1 MWYNST
7 KMAFIPSD
15 ENRITY
21 FAETDARNRR
31 LKFGIKAKD
40 RTRHVYVIGK
50 TGMGK
55 STLLENMA
63 VQDIQNG
70 EGMAFID
77 PHGKTADLLLEYVP
91 QERIRDVIYIAPFDT
106 DYPISFNVLESVDPT
121 KRHLVAGGLM
131 STFKKIWE
139 DAWSARMEYIL
150 TNTLLALLEAPGSTL
165 LGVNRMLSDK
175 EYRKEIVAQ
184 VQDPSVKAFWVKEF
198 ANYTERMAAEAVPAI
213 QNKVGQFTANP
224 LIRNMIGQPV
234 SSFDFREAMDS
245 RKIIVINLSKGRIG
259 DENMKLLGGLLVT
272 KIYLAAMSRAD
283 VPDRVMKMLPNF
295 YLFVDEFQN
304 FANASFAD
312 ILSEARKY
320 KLNLTIAH
328 QYIEQMDETVRPA
341 VFGNV
346 GTMMA
351 FRVGA
356 TDAEA
361 LEQEF
366 APTFTI
372 EDLVNL
378 GFAQI
383 YLKLMI
389 DGLSSA
395 PFSATTLAPI
405 DHPDTSYVTEI
416 IAASREQF
424 ARPRAEVEATII
436 KFHEPTPRAVPA
448 SKATASVPSPSAA
461 ASAPTTPSASPSPS
475 PKPAQT
481 SSTSAPVR
489 SVSSA
494 PARSVT
500 SAPIEPQPKAQV
512 IPAPPRPPSA
522 PAAAATHQP
531 FKSALSEALNS
542 VISAKIPPKPMPKPA
557 PTVPQPPR
565 SAPSSPIASALPTNT
580 PTFSPAPAAV
590 NATAPMPAPAPA
602 IKPVSLSSLAAKP
615 SPKQD
620 PKKPSEKNVNDL
632 KNALAAVLGKGTVP
646 AASTQTPQNIP
657 RTSTPSSPS
666 TISKA
671 PVPDSNAAS
680 PKPAPAPKVQPTQ
693 ALKPSASATSSSA
706 ASLEAEALTS
716 STLKPIPKIGKSSKT
731 SKPKSAPSTSST
743 PASTTPSMPQPPREV
758 PEDVLKKIL
767 GMEK

>member
-1 MWYNST
+1 MAPVST
-7 KMAFIPSD
+7 D

-21 FAETDARNRR
+21 FGETDARNRR

-63 VQDIQNG
+63 VQDIQGG
-70 EGMAFID
+70 EGMCFID
-77 PHGKTADLLLEYVP
+77 PHGKTADLMLEYVP
-91 QERIRDVIYIAPFDT
+91 KERIRDVIVIAPFDL
-106 DYPISFNVLESVDPT
+106 DNPISFNVLESVSAD
-121 KRHLVAGGLM
+121 KRHLVVGGLM

-150 TNTLLALLEAPGSTL
+150 TNTLLALLEAPDTTL

-175 EYRKEIVAQ
+175 AYRNEIISHVT
-184 VQDPSVKAFWVKEF
+184 DPSVKSFWVKEF

-224 LIRNMIGQPV
+224 LIRNMIGQAK
-234 SSFDFREAMDS
+234 SSFDFRKAMDE
-245 RKIIVINLSKGRIG
+245 RKIIIINLSKGRIG

-328 QYIEQMDETVRPA
+328 QYIEQMDEIVRPA

-346 GTMMA
+346 GTMIA

-356 TDAEA
+356 TDGEVF
-361 LEQEF
+361 EKEF
-366 APTFTI
+366 APVFVL

-395 PFSATTLAPI
+395 PFSATTLPPI
-405 DHPDTSYVTEI
+405 PHPDKSYVEEI

-424 ARPRAEVEATII
+424 SKPKAEVEVEIS
-436 KFHEPTPRAVPA
+436 KFHDSTPAMKKIEALGDREKPSPKIGSASLAAMPKVKPVEASAPVIPPVPKAVAPVVQPSAPVAAVTSKLPVVVVPNISAPTATSITAAKPVVAAVKPNMPKPIAPKPAAMPKPELEGHSNLKDALATAMTKPKPVEPVKVVPVETASKPVLKSVTQSIAVPVVP
-448 SKATASVPSPSAA
+448 KPATEASVP
-461 ASAPTTPSASPSPS
+461 
-475 PKPAQT
+475 
-481 SSTSAPVR
+481 
-489 SVSSA
+489 
-494 PARSVT
+494 
-500 SAPIEPQPKAQV
+500 
-512 IPAPPRPPSA
+512 
-522 PAAAATHQP
+522 
-531 FKSALSEALNS
+531 
-542 VISAKIPPKPMPKPA
+542 
-557 PTVPQPPR
+557 
-565 SAPSSPIASALPTNT
+565 
-580 PTFSPAPAAV
+580 
-590 NATAPMPAPAPA
+590 
-602 IKPVSLSSLAAKP
+602 KPVSLSVLAPKP
-615 SPKQD
+615 QTLRQD
-620 PKKPSEKNVNDL
+620 PKMQTKENVNSL
-632 KNALAAVLGKGTVP
+632 KSALAAAMAKKGGVTP
-646 AASTQTPQNIP
+646 ASADKIVQQ
-657 RTSTPSSPS
+657 
-666 TISKA
+666 
-671 PVPDSNAAS
+671 AAS
-680 PKPAPAPKVQPTQ
+680 PVPAPTKSAAQKPLKSTEK
-693 ALKPSASATSSSA
+693 LKP
-706 ASLEAEALTS
+706 L
-716 STLKPIPKIGKSSKT
+716 PKIVFTATKVPADADTEGGSGAAVGVAVKSDSI
-731 SKPKSAPSTSST
+731 SVEQKSVPN
-743 PASTTPSMPQPPREV
+743 EV
-758 PEDVLKKIL
+758 PEDVLKNVLKID
-767 GMEK
+767 